1 MTDRRHIKTL
11 KRIAEAYR
19 EAEENHP
26 EEYLDELMS
35 YEFLQE
41 TAWIELETM
50 AAQTSKRKKGGGKC
64 KSGYDH

>member
-41 TAWIELETM
+41 SARMELEIKAMEASNKKT
-50 AAQTSKRKKGGGKC
+50 RRKGGKER
-64 KSGYDH
+64 

>member
-1 MTDRRHIKTL
+1 MNRRHIRTL

-19 EAEENHP
+19 CAEEDHP
-26 EEYLDELMS
+26 EEFLDELMS

-41 TAWIELETM
+41 TARIELETM

-64 KSGYDH
+64 KSGNVH